1 MVAVTPADVVVTLY
15 LKEIDA
21 GSKNPLL
28 VVKSTCAMLPGPN
41 YEPFVGNAATKKLV
55 VFSGSINSGSE

>member
-1 MVAVTPADVVVTLY
+1 LLADVVVTLY
-15 LKEIDA
+15 LIEIEA

-28 VVKSTCAMLPGPN
+28 VVRSTCAILPGPKD
-41 YEPFVGNAATKKLV
+41 EPLVGRAATRKFW